1 MISSQMDVFKKLP
14 YIKSNINSKNAGGE
28 TPPSFLRLEEMLETE
43 RRNKKCGTTE

>member
-1 MISSQMDVFKKLP
+1 MDVFKKLP

-28 TPPSFLRLEEMLETE
+28 TPPSFLKIRRNVVNRE